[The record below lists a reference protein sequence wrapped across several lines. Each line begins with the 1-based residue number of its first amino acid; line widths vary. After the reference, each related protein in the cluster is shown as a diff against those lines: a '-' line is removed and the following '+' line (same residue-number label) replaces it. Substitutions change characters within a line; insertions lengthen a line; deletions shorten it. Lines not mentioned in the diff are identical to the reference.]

1 MELIDFSQ
9 VERILTFFAHPDD
22 EVLAA
27 GGTIHKLSQRT
38 EIHVAIPATGIHS
51 RRNHQGQAERD
62 QDLIKLRADCRK
74 ALSGLGIRPDRIYL
88 GNFADNEMDRGTLLE
103 VVHWLENLIETIQPQ
118 IILTHHRYCTNV
130 DHQYCHEAAVVATR
144 PGVDRHI
151 TLISGEVPSSTG
163 YLRPAQ
169 WEPNFYISLDEADIA
184 AKVEAM
190 ERYEGE
196 ARKDPHPRS
205 PESLWALAKVRG
217 SESGFYYAES
227 FMINR
232 VFEV

>member
-1 MELIDFSQ
+1 MIDFSQ
-9 VERILTFFAHPDD
+9 VDRILTFFAHPDD

-27 GGTIHKLSQRT
+27 GGTIHKLSQQT

-51 RRNHQGQAERD
+51 RRNHQGQSERD
-62 QDLIKLRADCRK
+62 QDLIKLRADCGR
-74 ALSGLGIRPDRIYL
+74 ALGRLGIASSHIYL
-88 GNFADNEMDRGTLLE
+88 GEFADNEMDRGTLLE
-103 VVHWLENLIETIQPQ
+103 AVHWLENLIDQIQPQ
-118 IILTHHRYCTNV
+118 VILTHHRYCTNV

-144 PGVDRHI
+144 PGANRHI

-169 WEPNFYISLDEADIA
+169 WEPNFYVSLDETNVA

-196 ARKDPHPRS
+196 ARPYPHPRS